1 MEFTFTVKID
11 APTIEKAKEALQAMI
26 DLKKSL
32 QHEDLIYLANLAKR
46 KPSFVKKAKPYES
59 YL

>member
-26 DLKKSL
+26 DLKKSMS
-32 QHEDLIYLANLAKR
+32 HEDLLLFTKKVKEKPNLIQTAK
-46 KPSFVKKAKPYES
+46 KW
-59 YL
+59 L